1 MALVLIFDCGAT
13 NLRTIVMDEKGKI
26 IASHHTPNQTKLCP
40 DNKNYHFWDFEQ
52 IWYKLQHCAEKTFIQ
67 LQDKGISLSNIKGIS
82 VTTFG
87 VDGAPFDKNG
97 QQLYPIISWKC
108 PRTLPIMEN
117 LSKYL
122 NVKDLYLRNGV
133 GQYSFNT
140 LFKLIWLKE
149 NQPKIF
155 EKMDKWVFISSM
167 ITHRLTGNLT
177 TDRTMAGTS
186 MMTNLNT
193 GDWDNQVL
201 EVLGLTPNHF
211 PSMYNPGEKVG
222 TLTIS
227 LAKKFGLNEIP
238 VFSCGHDTQF
248 AVFGSGAKKGEAVLS
263 SGTWEIL
270 MARTDKAYPQVD
282 FISDGLTTEL
292 DAENRYFNPAVQ
304 WVGSGVMEWIGKLL
318 FTDVFN
324 TEAYYPTM
332 ISEGELAPPGA
343 KGVHLEGCFAA
354 TEDDYCLGKITG
366 LSMHHT
372 RGQIYRAAL
381 EYMALKL
388 KHGLKVLNT
397 VSGLQP
403 QSLICVGGGSKNMLW
418 NQIRADI
425 LNIPIDIVDVAESTV
440 LGAAMFT
447 FAGLGVYPNIEIAQD
462 AMQPQKKRIVPGINQ
477 QDYAKWLTEIN
488 KKGKELC

>member
-13 NLRTIVMDEKGKI
+13 NLRTIAMDEKGKI
-26 IASHHTPNQTKLCP
+26 IASYHTANQTKLCP

-52 IWYKLQHCAEKTFIQ
+52 IWYKLQHCAEKTFLQ
-67 LQDKGISLSNIKGIS
+67 LQNKHISLHEIKGIS

-87 VDGAPFDKNG
+87 VDGAPFDKNS

-108 PRTLPIMEN
+108 PRTLPIMDKLSNYLDVEN
-117 LSKYL
+117 
-122 NVKDLYLRNGV
+122 LYLRNGV

-149 NQPKIF
+149 NQPDIF
-155 EKMDKWVFISSM
+155 NKMDKWLFISSM

-186 MMTNLNT
+186 MMTNLQT
-193 GDWDNQVL
+193 GDWDEQVL
-201 EVLGLTPNHF
+201 NILGLNRNHF
-211 PSMYNPGEKVG
+211 PLMLNAGEQVG
-222 TLTIS
+222 TLTTA

-248 AVFGSGAKKGEAVLS
+248 AVFGSGAKRGEAVLS

-270 MARTDKAYPQVD
+270 MARTDQAYPKID

-292 DAENRYFNPAVQ
+292 DAENQYFNPAVQ
-304 WVGSGVMEWIGKLL
+304 WVGSGVMEWIGKLF
-318 FTDVFN
+318 FTDVIN
-324 TEAYYPTM
+324 TDDYYPTM
-332 ISEGELAPPGA
+332 ISEGESVPPGA
-343 KGVHLEGCFAA
+343 KGIRLEGSFAA
-354 TEDDYCLGKITG
+354 SENDICLGKITG

-381 EYMALKL
+381 EYMALQL
-388 KHGLKVLNT
+388 KHGLKVLNA
-397 VSGLQP
+397 VSGLQI
-403 QSLICVGGGSKNMLW
+403 QSLLCVGGGSKNMLW

-425 LNIPIDIVDVAESTV
+425 LNIPIDVVDVAESTV

-447 FAGLGVYPNIEIAQD
+447 FAGLGIYSNIEAAQD
-462 AMQPQKKRIVPGINQ
+462 AMQPQKIRIEPGINQ
-477 QDYAKWLTEIN
+477 QYYAKWSPNIN
-488 KKGKELC
+488 